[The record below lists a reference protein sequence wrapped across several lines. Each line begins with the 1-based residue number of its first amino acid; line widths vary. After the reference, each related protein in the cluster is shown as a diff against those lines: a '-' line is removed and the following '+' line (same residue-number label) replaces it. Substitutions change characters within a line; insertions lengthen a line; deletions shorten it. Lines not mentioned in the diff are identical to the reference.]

1 MWKTITPFL
10 SGVNIGSNEKGTKQ
24 TGLPHKMLWSSPI
37 YKLLHEKI
45 TSKED
50 ENLPVQAAASPQ
62 NNH

>member
-37 YKLLHEKI
+37 YKYYMRKI